1 VKRRGEGAEVQ
12 KKVAATAAT
21 TQLGIA
27 LKRGFAWTLWL
38 AAWALVAVV
47 LVRATS
53 AAGERPYEQIQVLA
67 RDMTFRWAALHPSA
81 ATQLGIPGSDG
92 LLETPSLAA
101 DERDLALIRGWEARL
116 AGISIDAE
124 PQHVRDDAALL
135 LAQLV
140 GMERQLTVY
149 KTDRKDY
156 SAAGTALIG
165 AIFTQFQ
172 NLPASGS
179 GRAWADI
186 TARLARSPAYIAA
199 AEALVT
205 EPGHLQGVVGAQQ
218 LAGAPDF
225 LSHAL
230 TDAARAQLPRA
241 AFVRFARARDAAL
254 VAIAREKAYIDAH
267 AAGWPENF
275 AMGRP
280 AYEAMLHDEQ
290 LVPYD
295 APALERMGADELA
308 HGWAQTYW
316 LLHVARERG
325 TPIGPV
331 TGGGLAPGGPALV
344 PYYRAQIAHLRSFVT
359 THHVVDVPRWLG
371 RIDVVETPKF
381 LQPVS
386 PGASMNSPRLFAR
399 ETTGFYYI
407 TPPVSLAA
415 AAAALDPNEDFD
427 RDRILS
433 TAAHEAMPGHFL
445 QLSIARRQPDFVRRV
460 QFSSSFAE
468 GWAYYGEEMFVA
480 LGLYGDD
487 LDARYYTAQWERVRG
502 ARAVVDAK
510 LAAGEMSE
518 PQAARYF
525 AAQTGFG
532 VAAAKAAVDGIAL
545 SPGYVIAYTVGR
557 QQLELLE
564 HAYFSAAGSRASLDD
579 FHDRLMCYGTT
590 PLSIVAPELLADVS
604 KPLATV
610 RAAAGALP

>member
-1 VKRRGEGAEVQ
+1 
-12 KKVAATAAT
+12 
-21 TQLGIA
+21 
-27 LKRGFAWTLWL
+27 
-38 AAWALVAVV
+38 
-47 LVRATS
+47 
-53 AAGERPYEQIQVLA
+53 
-67 RDMTFRWAALHPSA
+67 
-81 ATQLGIPGSDG
+81 
-92 LLETPSLAA
+92 
-101 DERDLALIRGWEARL
+101 
-116 AGISIDAE
+116 
-124 PQHVRDDAALL
+124 
-135 LAQLV
+135 
-140 GMERQLTVY
+140 
-149 KTDRKDY
+149 
-156 SAAGTALIG
+156 
-165 AIFTQFQ
+165 
-172 NLPASGS
+172 
-179 GRAWADI
+179 
-186 TARLARSPAYIAA
+186 
-199 AEALVT
+199 
-205 EPGHLQGVVGAQQ
+205 
-218 LAGAPDF
+218 
-225 LSHAL
+225 
-230 TDAARAQLPRA
+230 
-241 AFVRFARARDAAL
+241 
-254 VAIAREKAYIDAH
+254 
-267 AAGWPENF
+267 
-275 AMGRP
+275 
-280 AYEAMLHDEQ
+280 
-290 LVPYD
+290 
-295 APALERMGADELA
+295 
-308 HGWAQTYW
+308 
-316 LLHVARERG
+316 
-325 TPIGPV
+325 
-331 TGGGLAPGGPALV
+331 
-344 PYYRAQIAHLRSFVT
+344 
-359 THHVVDVPRWLG
+359 
-371 RIDVVETPKF
+371 
-381 LQPVS
+381 
-386 PGASMNSPRLFAR
+386 MNSPRLFAR